1 MKSFYFFFF
10 CVSTI
15 VCSSAF
21 AQTLQYTSRD
31 WRVFTTNNNGGVLCY
46 MASMPVK
53 KTGNY
58 NNRGEP
64 FLLVTHRSSRLD
76 EVSVSSGYP
85 YKENKDVT
93 ITIGKHNHQLFVQD
107 ERAWAKDSKT
117 DMLLVERMKAGSK
130 LTVKGNSK
138 LNTYSIDTYSLNGF
152 SAAYAKMKEIC
163 R

>member
-1 MKSFYFFFF
+1 MMLRYFSLFFLLA
-10 CVSTI
+10 I
-15 VCSSAF
+15 SAQQVD

-31 WRVFTTNNNGGVLCY
+31 WRVFTHKVNGDTICY
-46 MASMPVK
+46 MASTPVK

-58 NNRGEP
+58 NNRSDP
-64 FLLVTHRSSRLD
+64 FLLVTHRSAKLD

-85 YKENKDVT
+85 YKSNKDVT
-93 ITIGKHNHQLFVQD
+93 LTIGKHNHQLFVQD

-117 DMLLVERMKAGSK
+117 DMLIVDRMKAGSK
-130 LTVKGNSK
+130 LSVKGNSK

-152 SAAYAKMKEIC
+152 TAAYAQMKKIC